1 MIDIHSHIVW
11 GVDDGSASMDQSLA
25 MLRLA
30 AEKGTTDIV
39 ATPHYNRHWTP
50 EAALIRERIEQLT
63 AARGGIPRIHR
74 GWELNVHVLNIEAA
88 LASPVE
94 FTINERGYILLELPH
109 MGVPANMDRILNS
122 FRERGM
128 RPVIAHPERNPALMQ
143 IVPELASWVADGCLL
158 QLTGQ
163 SITGDA
169 GAEARE
175 AAWELLHS
183 GLAAI
188 VASDSHDD
196 HYRPPDLLP
205 AWRAV
210 EAKLGSQAAEHLF
223 VTAPRCVIEGAD
235 VPPAPQTPDQPR
247 KKWPR
252 LWR

>member
-25 MLRLA
+25 MLRQA
-30 AEKGTTDIV
+30 AENGTTDIV
-39 ATPHYNRHWTP
+39 ATPHYSRHWTP
-50 EAALIRERIEQLT
+50 DAALIRERIEQLT
-63 AARGGIPRIHR
+63 NATGGVPRIHR
-74 GWELNVHVLNIEAA
+74 GWELNVHVMNIEAA
-88 LASPVE
+88 LASPAE

-109 MGVPANMDRILNS
+109 FGVPANMDRILNS
-122 FRERGM
+122 FKERGM

-143 IVPELASWVADGCLL
+143 IVPELASWVEEGCYL

-163 SITGDA
+163 SIIREA
-169 GAEARE
+169 GPEAWE

-196 HYRPPDLLP
+196 FHRPPNLTP

-210 EAKLGSQAAEHLF
+210 ESKLGSQAAEYLF

-235 VPPAPQTPDQPR
+235 IPPAPKTAERPR
-247 KKWPR
+247 KKWSHF
-252 LWR
+252 WR